1 MKHLLTEQPKVDT
14 LPGHLDLLRLI
25 SPPQTIIHI
34 GAGYGNGD
42 MTAWREWQIPYAL
55 IIDADESRLDWVN
68 TQVPNNPD
76 WQVCCA
82 VLADIDGEAEYYS
95 ISNPAED
102 GLLAAEQLTALW
114 PNLQTNK
121 QVTRQVTRLDSLLAK
136 HPTTLLPT
144 SASLWTFIDCLSSL
158 TILKGADK
166 ALEQSSVLCL
176 RVLLQPLPDQNTIGT
191 LQDIEAYLQPYG
203 YRCIQITESNNPAIG
218 VALFVRDWQG
228 LLAPEL
234 LKISHEK
241 AAIVSEQLTLQQQL
255 TQQTA
260 TNNELNKQ
268 VHDLAKTAEEQAN
281 LATER
286 EARIDNLAQESTTH
300 SQQAQQLQSQVDTL
314 NQAHTVLAE
323 EKTTAI
329 QSRDAL
335 SIELATMT
343 QSRDEQTQLAAERQA
358 QIETLAQEQNHQAQ
372 QAQQLQSQVN
382 GLNQAHTVL
391 AEEKNTVTQSRDT
404 LSIELA
410 AMAQSRDEQAHLA
423 AERQTQIETL
433 VHERNNHAQQAQE
446 NQLQVEALNQE
457 KSGLIELR
465 DTLTND
471 IASLT
476 QARDV
481 QTNRVNEC
489 QNRLEAI
496 TQERDHQVTHAQN
509 LQSQVDALSQT
520 NSLLNQEKSTFAEQQ
535 EPLKNE
541 LAALKQSVDQQA
553 LSLSQ
558 SHTEC
563 EQLHNQL
570 QQQEA
575 IMANLKAHYS
585 ESDARQ
591 RLLNDEI
598 LKAEAQLELIKDV
611 LLREPGL

>member
-1 MKHLLTEQPKVDT
+1 MKHLLTEQPKADT
-14 LPGHLDLLRLI
+14 LPGHLALLRLI

-34 GAGYGNGD
+34 GAGYGNGV
-42 MTAWREWQIPYAL
+42 MSAWREWPIPYAL

-68 TQVPNNPD
+68 TQVTNNPA

-82 VLADIDGEAEYYS
+82 VLADTDGEADYYS
-95 ISNPAED
+95 VSNPAED

-114 PNLQTNK
+114 PNLQTNQ

-136 HPTTLLPT
+136 HPATLLPT
-144 SASLWTFIDCLSSL
+144 AASIWTFIDCLTSL
-158 TILKGADK
+158 TILKGAGK
-166 ALEQSSVLCL
+166 ALEQWSVLCL
-176 RVLLQPLPDQNTIGT
+176 RVLLQPLPEQNTIGT
-191 LQDIEAYLQPYG
+191 LQDLEAYLQPYG

-228 LLAPEL
+228 VLAPEL

-241 AAIVSEQLTLQQQL
+241 ATIVSEQLTLQQQL
-255 TQQTA
+255 TQLTA
-260 TNNELNKQ
+260 TNHELNKQ
-268 VHDLAKTAEEQAN
+268 VHDLAKTAEEQVK

-300 SQQAQQLQSQVDTL
+300 SQQAQQLQNQVDTL
-314 NQAHTVLAE
+314 NQANAVLAE
-323 EKTTAI
+323 EKTTVT

-335 SIELATMT
+335 SIELAAMT
-343 QSRDEQTQLAAERQA
+343 QARDEQT
-358 QIETLAQEQNHQAQ
+358 
-372 QAQQLQSQVN
+372 
-382 GLNQAHTVL
+382 
-391 AEEKNTVTQSRDT
+391 
-404 LSIELA
+404 
-410 AMAQSRDEQAHLA
+410 HLA
-423 AERQTQIETL
+423 AERQTQSEAL
-433 VHERNNHAQQAQE
+433 VHERNHQAQQAQE
-446 NQLQVEALNQE
+446 SQLQVEVLNQE

-465 DTLTND
+465 DTLSND
-471 IASLT
+471 ITSLT

-481 QTNRVNEC
+481 QTNLVNEC

-496 TQERDHQVTHAQN
+496 TQERDQQVTHAQN
-509 LQSQVDALSQT
+509 LQSQVDALNQT
-520 NSLLNQEKSTFAEQQ
+520 NTLLNQEKSTFAEQQ

-575 IMANLKAHYS
+575 IMANLKAQYS

-591 RLLNDEI
+591 RLLNDEMI
-598 LKAEAQLELIKDV
+598 KAEAQLELIKDV